1 MSSFASKDTAPGET
15 KTTAKKQK
23 MDTEESQELVHV
35 KNLTFNYFEKKVLY
49 DVSLDLLPGQRCLVV
64 GANGAGKSTLL
75 RVLAGRHMPPMSC
88 EFHVL
93 GTRAP
98 QDQIGGLAFLG
109 NNWSRTVAFAA
120 SNVAYQCDIPVR
132 DMMSKLQ
139 RDYPERRDMLVK
151 LLGVD
156 LDWRMHQVSD
166 GQRRRVQIMLG
177 LIKPFR
183 VLLMDEITV
192 DLDLVAR
199 QDLLNFL
206 VSECETRGACILYAT
221 HIFDGLDDWTTHVMY
236 LKAGR
241 TDGVKKIEDF
251 EDWQERKDRGQH
263 NPLLR
268 SVEKKMRAQ
277 RAEEQNFEPAE
288 LKAKETKSSILG
300 PQGGFASGRFHNYW
314 G

>member
-1 MSSFASKDTAPGET
+1 MA
-15 KTTAKKQK
+15 
-23 MDTEESQELVHV
+23 
-35 KNLTFNYFEKKVLY
+35 Y
-49 DVSLDLLPGQRCLVV
+49 D
-64 GANGAGKSTLL
+64 
-75 RVLAGRHMPPMSC
+75 
-88 EFHVL
+88 
-93 GTRAP
+93 
-98 QDQIGGLAFLG
+98 
-109 NNWSRTVAFAA
+109 
-120 SNVAYQCDIPVR
+120 
-132 DMMSKLQ
+132 
-139 RDYPERRDMLVK
+139 
-151 LLGVD
+151 
-156 LDWRMHQVSD
+156 QVSD

-206 VSECETRGACILYAT
+206 VSECETRGACIMYAT

-241 TDGVKKIEDF
+241 TDGVKRIQDF
-251 EDWQERKDRGQH
+251 EDWQERKDRGEH

-268 SVEKKMRAQ
+268 AVEKKMRAQ

-288 LKAKETKSSILG
+288 LKAKEVKGSIIG